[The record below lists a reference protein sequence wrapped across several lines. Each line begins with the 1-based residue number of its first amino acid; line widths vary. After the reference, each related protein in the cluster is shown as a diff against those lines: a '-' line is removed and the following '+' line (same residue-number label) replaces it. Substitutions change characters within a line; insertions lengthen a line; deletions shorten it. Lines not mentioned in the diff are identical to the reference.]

1 MDHKPPVKLNR
12 FVLVAVILFNLIW
25 LTLLFLSCQADNM
38 PDPTATPEAGLS
50 EPLGLVCQITTS
62 RRTIHHPLAASLL

>member
-25 LTLLFLSCQADNM
+25 LTLLFLSCQADNK

-50 EPLGLVCQITTS
+50 EPFTWIMVRDVHRKSVIEINVQN
-62 RRTIHHPLAASLL
+62 